1 MTEQRGFPGHV
12 ANVDPH
18 HGNAAR
24 WPIQSATSLRSI
36 PPHPATRCLL
46 CRFNQHTSPGKIS
59 FKAMTAFFP
68 QLRRMCNV
76 RRRYLTDHILLL
88 LLIRSFSSWF
98 NLCVISL
105 PLNFQFC
112 LICRCLN
119 RCTLHQTELNRICLL
134 VAPATIAGSLSNK
147 IEQKKVL
154 DIFMFQCHSSQ
165 GLCLFT

>member
-18 HGNAAR
+18 HGSAAR

-68 QLRRMCNV
+68 QLRSMSNV
-76 RRRYLTDHILLL
+76 KRRYLTDHILLL
-88 LLIRSFSSWF
+88 LLFRSFSSRF
-98 NLCVISL
+98 NLCVIPL
-105 PLNFQFC
+105 PLNFQLC
-112 LICRCLN
+112 LIRGCLK
-119 RCTLHQTELNRICLL
+119 RWTLHQTELNLIFLL
-134 VAPATIAGSLSNK
+134 VAPATIAGALPNE

-154 DIFMFQCHSSQ
+154 ESFYVSVSQ
-165 GLCLFT
+165 